1 MPTQKEELR
10 LNTQQDMSSEDMY
23 VLQELFTEYVSLY
36 RLELNSGKY
45 EILRLIAN
53 TNAKQIV
60 GEEYRIFADY
70 DEFTRRYAETF
81 IPETEQEEFL
91 DWHKCENL
99 KKRLQEKERL
109 TYYYHSV
116 SIFTYFWGIGTWTV
130 FCIKKKQF
138 RNNYRGHW
146 MKRN

>member
-1 MPTQKEELR
+1 MPTQKEELQ

-23 VLQELFTEYVSLY
+23 VLKELFTEYVSLY

-70 DEFTRRYAETF
+70 DEFTRR
-81 IPETEQEEFL
+81 
-91 DWHKCENL
+91 
-99 KKRLQEKERL
+99 
-109 TYYYHSV
+109 
-116 SIFTYFWGIGTWTV
+116 
-130 FCIKKKQF
+130 
-138 RNNYRGHW
+138 
-146 MKRN
+146 

>member
-1 MPTQKEELR
+1 MPTQKEELQ

-23 VLQELFTEYVSLY
+23 VLKKLFTEYVSLY

-70 DEFTRRYAETF
+70 D
-81 IPETEQEEFL
+81 
-91 DWHKCENL
+91 D
-99 KKRLQEKERL
+99 LQDGMQRPL
-109 TYYYHSV
+109 
-116 SIFTYFWGIGTWTV
+116 
-130 FCIKKKQF
+130 F
-138 RNNYRGHW
+138 R
-146 MKRN
+146 KRNRRNF

>member
-1 MPTQKEELR
+1 MPTQKEELQ

-23 VLQELFTEYVSLY
+23 VLKKLFTEYVSLY

-70 DEFTRRYAETF
+70 DEFTRRYAET
-81 IPETEQEEFL
+81 L
-91 DWHKCENL
+91 
-99 KKRLQEKERL
+99 
-109 TYYYHSV
+109 
-116 SIFTYFWGIGTWTV
+116 
-130 FCIKKKQF
+130 F
-138 RNNYRGHW
+138 R
-146 MKRN
+146 KRNRRNF

>member
-1 MPTQKEELR
+1 MPTQKEELQ
-10 LNTQQDMSSEDMY
+10 LNIQQDMSSEDMY
-23 VLQELFTEYVSLY
+23 VLKKLFTEYVSLY

-45 EILRLIAN
+45 EILRLIEN

-99 KKRLQEKERL
+99 KKRLQEKESL

-116 SIFTYFWGIGTWTV
+116 SKV
-130 FCIKKKQF
+130 
-138 RNNYRGHW
+138 
-146 MKRN
+146 

>member
-23 VLQELFTEYVSLY
+23 VLKELFTEYVSLY

-60 GEEYRIFADY
+60 GRSEE
-70 DEFTRRYAETF
+70 RRVG
-81 IPETEQEEFL
+81 
-91 DWHKCENL
+91 
-99 KKRLQEKERL
+99 KECRSRWSP
-109 TYYYHSV
+109 YH
-116 SIFTYFWGIGTWTV
+116 
-130 FCIKKKQF
+130 
-138 RNNYRGHW
+138 
-146 MKRN
+146 